1 MISDKEHRIDIDQVA
16 LDTLLLIFSEYKLPR
31 AAAFILDDL
40 VYLHMLQEVP
50 VETWIGGVEAHHL
63 EIEQCKG
70 RLSLYIAALG
80 EDVEPGGIMNLVN

>member
-1 MISDKEHRIDIDQVA
+1 MIRDKEHRIDIDETA
-16 LDTLLLIFSEYKLPR
+16 FNTLLFLFDKHQLPK

-40 VYLHMLQEVP
+40 IQLHMLQIIP
-50 VETWIGGVEAHHL
+50 VETWIGGAEAHHL

-80 EDVEPGGIMNLVN
+80 EDVEPGGILDLVN